1 MLHLQEM
8 ETFAKI
14 VGEMSDE
21 EKNTEYD
28 YIGIVASR
36 LVGEKSADVL
46 TEVSENGDS
55 DIAMLGRLEAL
66 GLALGFTHDERVALS
81 HATVPAARKILESI
95 DKKCRKEIRKAFGV

>member
-1 MLHLQEM
+1 MEDKK

-14 VGEMSDE
+14 VAEMSDE

-28 YIGIVASR
+28 YVGIVASR

-46 TEVSENGDS
+46 TEVSENADS

-66 GLALGFTHDERVALS
+66 GLALGLTHEERIALS
-81 HATVPAARKILESI
+81 HATIPVAKKILEAI
-95 DKKCRKEIRKAFGV
+95 DKKARKEIQKAFGVR

>member
-1 MLHLQEM
+1 MQEM

-14 VGEMSDE
+14 VGEMSSE

-66 GLALGFTHDERVALS
+66 GLALGFTHAESAD
-81 HATVPAARKILESI
+81 ATNKRS
-95 DKKCRKEIRKAFGV
+95 KADMCFLFIKNFLIQVF

>member
-1 MLHLQEM
+1 MKEK

-14 VGEMSDE
+14 VDEMSDE
-21 EKNTEYD
+21 EKNVEYD
-28 YIGIVASR
+28 YVGIVASR

-46 TEVSENGDS
+46 TEVSENADS

-66 GLALGFTHDERVALS
+66 GLALGFGHDERVALS